1 MAITENEYTGNGST
15 VLYSFTFPYLEVA
28 DIKVSL
34 DGTLT
39 TAYTLANA
47 TTVQF
52 NTAPA
57 NGVAIRLFRQTN
69 DDALNAQFFPGS
81 AIRST
86 DLNNNFTQ
94 NLYVTQESNRDATQG
109 ITTADAATATANTA
123 LSNSSAAVSTANT
136 ASSNASAAVSTA
148 NTASS
153 NASAAVST
161 ANTASSNATIAV
173 STANAATATANSAAS
188 DAATAISTA
197 NSAVS
202 TANTASTTATNAV
215 NTANSASSAASSAVS
230 TANTA
235 SSNASAAVSTAN
247 TASSNATSAVNT
259 ANSALSTANAAASAV
274 ANAILYDIV
283 ANVAAIPASPANND
297 AVEVTDSTG
306 IESFTPLTSIPGGFA
321 GNSGLSVRI
330 VYTTTGNTWT
340 WIQYFPNDP
349 ETRYLKEAVTTS
361 DTAPVSPSDGD
372 LWYDSVGG
380 RTYVYY
386 DDGDSSQWVDTSPQG
401 GGVSDAISEG
411 DTSAEVID
419 TGSDG
424 RFVVTTEGSERL
436 RITSAGLVGIGTSSP
451 GDQLTVYGNGAN
463 IRLQTAG
470 TSLTNSIDY
479 YEAANRR
486 AFLKLDSSPGELQIG
501 TVPAWATCFYT
512 NNAERARID
521 ASGRLGIGTS
531 APSTLLEIKQ
541 DQDANTRLRITNATN
556 GSSATAGIHLAPYGG
571 NWYLEALASASFD
584 NPLRFTFDGT
594 ERFRFTYDGKL
605 GIGTTT
611 PQSPL
616 TVGATTDFGAIVK
629 ISRTDANFNSG
640 MLVLGNGNSTSNYV
654 GVWRGDANSVTTGGQ
669 YLNLG
674 GYDGIVFAAG
684 ASALGAQTERM
695 RIDSSGRVGIG
706 NNAPGDYNGGFNQLV
721 VGSSGDQGISI
732 VSGTSSNG
740 TIAFADGATSTEE
753 YRGYIQYGHASDAL
767 LFATGGT
774 ERFKCDSSG
783 RLLVGTSSARG
794 NFFNTTASAA
804 LQIEG
809 TATARRASII
819 SCEAAS
825 DTGGSLVLAHQRS
838 GSVGGNTIVNNGDI
852 VGRLSYQGNDGA
864 EFVEAASINCEVD
877 GNPGANDMPGR
888 LVFSTTADGASSPT
902 ERMRITSNGT
912 VGIGTTNPSDY
923 MLGIS
928 APGGKGGAQV
938 TVSDTNRTPVVCA
951 NTATSGDNFLVGF
964 FTDNFISRGSIDYN
978 RSGGTVRYNTTSD
991 ARLKSNITDAAGA
1004 VNLLS
1009 AINVRSYVWAETGY
1023 KVDYGFVA
1031 QELHQVVPD
1040 AVKVGDSGEKVED
1053 AWAVDYSKVV
1063 PVLTKALQEAIGR
1076 IETLEAANTDLAA
1089 RLTALE
1095 GGTN

>member
-161 ANTASSNATIAV
+161 ANTASSNATTAV

-197 NSAVS
+197 NSALS

-297 AVEVTDSTG
+297 AVEVIDSTG

-386 DDGDSSQWVDTSPQG
+386 DDGDTSQWVDTSPQG
-401 GGVSDAISEG
+401 SGVSDAISEG
-411 DTSAEVID
+411 NTSAEVID

-436 RITSAGLVGIGTSSP
+436 RVDP
-451 GDQLTVYGNGAN
+451 
-463 IRLQTAG
+463 
-470 TSLTNSIDY
+470 
-479 YEAANRR
+479 
-486 AFLKLDSSPGELQIG
+486 
-501 TVPAWATCFYT
+501 
-512 NNAERARID
+512 
-521 ASGRLGIGTS
+521 SGR
-531 APSTLLEIKQ
+531 
-541 DQDANTRLRITNATN
+541 
-556 GSSATAGIHLAPYGG
+556 
-571 NWYLEALASASFD
+571 
-584 NPLRFTFDGT
+584 
-594 ERFRFTYDGKL
+594 L

-640 MLVLGNGNSTSNYV
+640 MLVLGNGNSTDNYV

-684 ASALGAQTERM
+684 ASALGAQTERLRIDNSGRLGIGTSDVKGALGLQHGNTSPQGLTDVAIDALRINQGVGGSIAIRATQYDSINQPAAGDTQFFNLFYNGSTYNWYERM
-695 RIDSSGRVGIG
+695 RITAEGRLGIG
-706 NNAPGDYNGGFNQLV
+706 TTSPSRRLQVGDYNGGNAIE
-721 VGSSGDQGISI
+721 ISTN
-732 VSGTSSNG
+732 STSNG
-740 TIAFADGATSTEE
+740 GIFFADGNTGTST
-753 YRGYIQYGHASDAL
+753 YPGYIEYNHSADAFV
-767 LFATGGT
+767 FATANN
-774 ERFKCDSSG
+774 ERVRIDSSG
-783 RLLVGTSSARG
+783 RLLVGMSTAPSTGSLQYSKLFLAGNTVGNGSSQIALTRREAFNGLGSGQDLGFVYFGTYDGG
-794 NFFNTTASAA
+794 NYGSIACFSDGASAA
-804 LQIEG
+804 
-809 TATARRASII
+809 TST
-819 SCEAAS
+819 
-825 DTGGSLVLAHQRS
+825 
-838 GSVGGNTIVNNGDI
+838 
-852 VGRLSYQGNDGA
+852 
-864 EFVEAASINCEVD
+864 
-877 GNPGANDMPGR
+877 PGR
-888 LVFSTTADGASSPT
+888 LTFSTTAAGASNPT
-902 ERMRITSNGT
+902 ERMRISQNGSVAVRSTGNYPFVSN
-912 VGIGTTNPSDY
+912 SS
-923 MLGIS
+923 S
-928 APGGKGGAQV
+928 APG
-938 TVSDTNRTPVVCA
+938 T
-951 NTATSGDNFLVGF
+951 TATIFAGNCNATDLVGTGATTVF
-964 FTDNFISRGSIDYN
+964 IVYNNGNVQNTNNSYTGISDIKLKENVVDANSQWDDLKALQVRNYNFKEGQTHTQIG
-978 RSGGTVRYNTTSD
+978 
-991 ARLKSNITDAAGA
+991 L
-1004 VNLLS
+1004 
-1009 AINVRSYVWAETGY
+1009 
-1023 KVDYGFVA
+1023 VA
-1031 QELHQVVPD
+1031 QEVELVSPGLVSESPD
-1040 AVKVGDSGEKVED
+1040 RDEDGNDLGTVTKSVNYSVLYMKAV
-1053 AWAVDYSKVV
+1053 
-1063 PVLTKALQEAIGR
+1063 KALQEAMTR

>member
-161 ANTASSNATIAV
+161 ANTASSNATAAV
-173 STANAATATANSAAS
+173 NTANAATATANSAAS

-202 TANTASTTATNAV
+202 TANTASTAATNAV

-297 AVEVTDSTG
+297 AVEVIDSTG

-386 DDGDSSQWVDTSPQG
+386 DDGAGSQWVDTSPQG
-401 GGVSDAISEG
+401 SGVSDAISEG

-521 ASGRLGIGTS
+521 ASGRLGIGTTS
-531 APSTLLEIKQ
+531 PSR
-541 DQDANTRLRITNATN
+541 RLQVGDYN
-556 GSSATAGIHLAPYGG
+556 GG
-571 NWYLEALASASFD
+571 N
-584 NPLRFTFDGT
+584 
-594 ERFRFTYDGKL
+594 
-605 GIGTTT
+605 
-611 PQSPL
+611 
-616 TVGATTDFGAIVK
+616 AIE
-629 ISRTDANFNSG
+629 IST
-640 MLVLGNGNSTSNYV
+640 NSTSNGGIFFADGNTGTSTYP
-654 GVWRGDANSVTTGGQ
+654 GYIEYNHSADAF
-669 YLNLG
+669 
-674 GYDGIVFAAG
+674 VFATANN
-684 ASALGAQTERM
+684 ERL

-706 NNAPGDYNGGFNQLV
+706 TSSPGSLNSSANQLV
-721 VGSSGDQGISI
+721 VGSGSGNQGLTIFA
-732 VSGTSSNG
+732 GSSSDSN
-740 TIAFADGATSTEE
+740 IYFADGTAGAAPNI
-753 YRGYIQYGHASDAL
+753 GYIQYRHASDRFDFGTNDTTRMTIDSSGRLGIGTTAPGMKLTINDTTTAQIQLGYNDSIYGRIGRNSSGNYEFSSYENGGNL
-767 LFATGGT
+767 LFGTTGTTGSTT
-774 ERFKCDSSG
+774 ERVRIDSSG
-783 RLLVGTSSARG
+783 RLLVGTSTYSFSSG
-794 NFFNTTASAA
+794 GVA
-804 LQIEG
+804 LLPSGQVQATKNADFVIEINR
-809 TATARRASII
+809 T
-819 SCEAAS
+819 
-825 DTGGSLVLAHQRS
+825 
-838 GSVGGNTIVNNGDI
+838 
-852 VGRLSYQGNDGA
+852 GNDGGLVRFYQDTVQEGTISVSGTTVSYNGAHLSRWSQLPTGA
-864 EFVEAASINCEVD
+864 EREEILRGTLLSNLDEMCEWGEEDNEQLNRMKVSEVEGDKNVSGVFQAWDDDDDTYTNDFYCAMTGDFIVRIGAGTTVERGDLLMSAGD
-877 GNPGANDMPGR
+877 GTAKPQADD
-888 LVFSTTADGASSPT
+888 LVRSCTVAKVTSTTVSCTHPDG
-902 ERMRITSNGT
+902 
-912 VGIGTTNPSDY
+912 
-923 MLGIS
+923 
-928 APGGKGGAQV
+928 
-938 TVSDTNRTPVVCA
+938 
-951 NTATSGDNFLVGF
+951 
-964 FTDNFISRGSIDYN
+964 
-978 RSGGTVRYNTTSD
+978 
-991 ARLKSNITDAAGA
+991 
-1004 VNLLS
+1004 
-1009 AINVRSYVWAETGY
+1009 SYC
-1023 KVDYGFVA
+1023 
-1031 QELHQVVPD
+1031 VPC
-1040 AVKVGDSGEKVED
+1040 
-1053 AWAVDYSKVV
+1053 
-1063 PVLTKALQEAIGR
+1063 VLMAC
-1076 IETLEAANTDLAA
+1076 
-1089 RLTALE
+1089 
-1095 GGTN
+1095 

>member
-161 ANTASSNATIAV
+161 ANTASSNATTAV

-197 NSAVS
+197 NSALS

-386 DDGDSSQWVDTSPQG
+386 DDGDTSQWVDTSPQG
-401 GGVSDAISEG
+401 SGVSDAISEG
-411 DTSAEVID
+411 NTSAEVID

-436 RITSAGLVGIGTSSP
+436 RI
-451 GDQLTVYGNGAN
+451 
-463 IRLQTAG
+463 
-470 TSLTNSIDY
+470 
-479 YEAANRR
+479 
-486 AFLKLDSSPGELQIG
+486 DSS
-501 TVPAWATCFYT
+501 
-512 NNAERARID
+512 
-521 ASGRLGIGTS
+521 GRV
-531 APSTLLEIKQ
+531 
-541 DQDANTRLRITNATN
+541 
-556 GSSATAGIHLAPYGG
+556 
-571 NWYLEALASASFD
+571 
-584 NPLRFTFDGT
+584 
-594 ERFRFTYDGKL
+594 

-611 PQSPL
+611 VNNGVLHVKSNGTSSQSGLAVEASANDSFLSITNNGSTHKLAATYNSTGSYQPISFDINGEKARIDTSGRL
-616 TVGATTDFGAIVK
+616 LVGTSSAYGEYVGSSASYYGILQVARNAWDGTANFSNWTSNAALDGYGGTQIF
-629 ISRTDANFNSG
+629 ISRCKSG
-640 MLVLGNGNSTSNYV
+640 IVGTHTGGALSNGNPIGRLIFNTSDGTNFRSSAYITAEVDGVVSTADVPGRLVFS
-654 GVWRGDANSVTTGGQ
+654 TTA
-669 YLNLG
+669 
-674 GYDGIVFAAG
+674 DG
-684 ASALGAQTERM
+684 ASEPTERL

-706 NNAPGDYNGGFNQLV
+706 TNSPSKKLEIANGDVRLTDGYTISWGDDTYRIFRNGSQLRFDTNGSQALTIDSSQRVGIGTTSVSETLHLKASAPRIRIEDAEGGYSNIEGDGGSLGIYADNGNTQANSFIRFDIDGTEKSRLT
-721 VGSSGDQGISI
+721 SSGQW
-732 VSGTSSNG
+732 
-740 TIAFADGATSTEE
+740 
-753 YRGYIQYGHASDAL
+753 
-767 LFATGGT
+767 
-774 ERFKCDSSG
+774 
-783 RLLVGTSSARG
+783 LVGTSSSVALDNPHKVQIAGSQRPLSMWVG
-794 NFFNTTASAA
+794 TANSDGAYLSFGKSRNTTYGSY
-804 LQIEG
+804 
-809 TATARRASII
+809 TA
-819 SCEAAS
+819 
-825 DTGGSLVLAHQRS
+825 VQ
-838 GSVGGNTIVNNGDI
+838 NGDELGAI
-852 VGRLSYQGNDGA
+852 AFLGDDGTDYA
-864 EFVEAASINCEVD
+864 TPGAYIQAFVD
-877 GNPGANDMPGR
+877 GNPGTNDMPGR
-888 LVFSTTADGASSPT
+888 LVFSTTADGAVAPT
-902 ERMRITSNGT
+902 ERMRIKSTGDLWIYGDNGIAISSALAAGTSATLIDGYYSATGVGTGTRSFIVYSNGN
-912 VGIGTTNPSDY
+912 VLNTNNSY
-923 MLGIS
+923 
-928 APGGKGGAQV
+928 GA
-938 TVSDTNRTPVVCA
+938 
-951 NTATSGDNFLVGF
+951 L
-964 FTDNFISRGSIDYN
+964 
-978 RSGGTVRYNTTSD
+978 SD
-991 ARLKSNITDAAGA
+991 AKLKENIVDASSQWDDLKA
-1004 VNLLS
+1004 LQ
-1009 AINVRSYVWAETGY
+1009 VRNYNFKEGQTHTQIGL
-1023 KVDYGFVA
+1023 VA
-1031 QELHQVVPD
+1031 QEVELVSPGLVSESPD
-1040 AVKVGDSGEKVED
+1040 RDEDGNDLGTVTKSVNYSVLYMKAV
-1053 AWAVDYSKVV
+1053 
-1063 PVLTKALQEAIGR
+1063 KALQEAMTR

>member
-1 MAITENEYTGNGST
+1 MAITENKYTGNGST

-161 ANTASSNATIAV
+161 ANTASSNATTAV

-202 TANTASTTATNAV
+202 TANTASTNATNAV

-297 AVEVTDSTG
+297 AVEVIDSTG

-386 DDGDSSQWVDTSPQG
+386 DDGAGSQWVDTSPQG
-401 GGVSDAISEG
+401 SGVSDAISEG
-411 DTSAEVID
+411 NTSAEVID

-424 RFVVTTEGSERL
+424 RFVVTTEGTERL
-436 RITSAGLVGIGTSSP
+436 RVDPSGRLGIGTTSP
-451 GDQLTVYGNGAN
+451 TYLCNVIAAAGSQNIFQAGQTGVSNGYSITSNGTNLTHAWFNG
-463 IRLQTAG
+463 G
-470 TSLTNSIDY
+470 S
-479 YEAANRR
+479 EA
-486 AFLKLDSSPGELQIG
+486 
-501 TVPAWATCFYT
+501 
-512 NNAERARID
+512 ARID
-521 ASGRLGIGTS
+521 SSGRLGIGTS
-531 APSTLLEIKQ
+531 SPQGLIDARADAVAATRVICNNATIADGASTNFDYYL
-541 DQDANTRLRITNATN
+541 NTTRLGGLVHGFNSGSTYFGIDTWN
-556 GSSATAGIHLAPYGG
+556 GSAATRRLTITAGG
-571 NWYLEALASASFD
+571 NV
-584 NPLRFTFDGT
+584 
-594 ERFRFTYDGKL
+594 
-605 GIGTTT
+605 GIGTTA
-611 PQSPL
+611 PGQKLDVNGEIVCSPNTAGKNTFQFTTQAADDASL
-616 TVGATTDFGAIVK
+616 IMRSNTTVKVNIQ
-629 ISRTDANFNSG
+629 ANGTSYFNG
-640 MLVLGNGNSTSNYV
+640 GN
-654 GVWRGDANSVTTGGQ
+654 
-669 YLNLG
+669 
-674 GYDGIVFAAG
+674 
-684 ASALGAQTERM
+684 
-695 RIDSSGRVGIG
+695 VGIG
-706 NNAPGDYNGGFNQLV
+706 TTSPASLLTSYAGNVSTLGAKASTGLLIENNGSVGNVSQIGLGYTFSSTNHPIAIAAVTTSGAGSTRADLV
-721 VGSSGDQGISI
+721 
-732 VSGTSSNG
+732 
-740 TIAFADGATSTEE
+740 
-753 YRGYIQYGHASDAL
+753 
-767 LFATGGT
+767 FATRDLTTDVAPT
-774 ERFKCDSSG
+774 ERARIDSSG
-783 RLLVGTSSARG
+783 RLLVGTSTARS
-794 NFFNTTASAA
+794 NFYNTTADAGF
-804 LQIEG
+804 LLEG
-809 TATARRASII
+809 TGAQRRAAVIG
-819 SCEAAS
+819 
-825 DTGGSLVLAHQRS
+825 DDFGSALILGLQKS
-838 GSVGGNTIVNNGDI
+838 GAPGGNTIVASGDG
-852 VGRLSYQGNDGA
+852 VGEISFQGNDGS
-864 EFVEAASINCEVD
+864 EFVACAQIKAEIDNT
-877 GNPGANDMPGR
+877 PGANDMPGR

-902 ERMRITSNGT
+902 ERMRITSAGT
-912 VGIGTTNPSDY
+912 MWGFSTNEAVLV
-923 MLGIS
+923 LG
-928 APGGKGGAQV
+928 
-938 TVSDTNRTPVVCA
+938 D
-951 NTATSGDNFLVGF
+951 
-964 FTDNFISRGSIDYN
+964 SR
-978 RSGGTVRYNTTSD
+978 
-991 ARLKSNITDAAGA
+991 AAGTEASIVLRCLAAA
-1004 VNLLS
+1004 VNTGNDVFRVLTNGNVLNSNNSYGALS
-1009 AINVRSYVWAETGY
+1009 DLKLKENIVDASSQWDDLKALQVRNYNFKEGQTHTQIGL
-1023 KVDYGFVA
+1023 VA
-1031 QELHQVVPD
+1031 QEAELVSPGLVTESPD
-1040 AVKVGDSGEKVED
+1040 RDENGNDLGTVTKSVNYSVLYMKAV
-1053 AWAVDYSKVV
+1053 
-1063 PVLTKALQEAIGR
+1063 KALQEAMTR

>member
-161 ANTASSNATIAV
+161 ANTASSNATAAV
-173 STANAATATANSAAS
+173 NTANAATATANSAAS

-197 NSAVS
+197 NSALS

-386 DDGDSSQWVDTSPQG
+386 DDGDTSQWVDTSPQG
-401 GGVSDAISEG
+401 SGVSDAISEG
-411 DTSAEVID
+411 NTSAEVID

-436 RITSAGLVGIGTSSP
+436 RVDPSGRLLVGSTSNFANANCDDLQVGDTSTSATGLTIGSSTQGQIAFADSGDQRAGLIHYQHTDNSLRFMTNGATNERLRITSAGLVGIGTSSP
-451 GDQLTVYGNGAN
+451 ATALQVAGAIRSSGTGAYLPTAAGTNWATTAAFIAQGSYGGGASFVDGSAGFSAWAQSSGSILN
-463 IRLQTAG
+463 LGYGSVGGSLTAG
-470 TSLTNSIDY
+470 FTFTN
-479 YEAANRR
+479 
-486 AFLKLDSSPGELQIG
+486 
-501 TVPAWATCFYT
+501 T
-512 NNAERARID
+512 
-521 ASGRLGIGTS
+521 GRLGIGTTS
-531 APSTLLEIKQ
+531 PGMKLTINDTTTAQIQLGYNDSIYG
-541 DQDANTRLRITNATN
+541 RIGRN
-556 GSSATAGIHLAPYGG
+556 SSGNYEFSSYENGG
-571 NWYLEALASASFD
+571 NLLFGTTGTTGS
-584 NPLRFTFDGT
+584 TT
-594 ERFRFTYDGKL
+594 ER
-605 GIGTTT
+605 
-611 PQSPL
+611 
-616 TVGATTDFGAIVK
+616 V
-629 ISRTDANFNSG
+629 
-640 MLVLGNGNSTSNYV
+640 
-654 GVWRGDANSVTTGGQ
+654 
-669 YLNLG
+669 
-674 GYDGIVFAAG
+674 
-684 ASALGAQTERM
+684 

-706 NNAPGDYNGGFNQLV
+706 TSVPSMRTAIYDTNNNT
-721 VGSSGDQGISI
+721 
-732 VSGTSSNG
+732 VSGANIWNYEIAGLQIRNLSTTANTMAGVYFESGTLGGSASAIFNVQESS
-740 TIAFADGATSTEE
+740 TAGAL
-753 YRGYIQYGHASDAL
+753 A
-767 LFATGGT
+767 FATGGSGSNSVP
-774 ERFKCDSSG
+774 ERLRIDSQGRVGIGTTSPGGSQSALLHVVHSSACPFTIDGTSAGGGYLTIENNGLARYFIGSGAQLGGGTVSELALRSQTGGGITFLTNGANERARIDSSG
-783 RLLVGTSSARG
+783 RLLVGTSSTSGFVTDGGKFYLRNSGECMSIYNDAGTGWNMRHNATSNG
-794 NFFNTTASAA
+794 GTFFFISFAA
-804 LQIEG
+804 AG
-809 TATARRASII
+809 T
-819 SCEAAS
+819 
-825 DTGGSLVLAHQRS
+825 G
-838 GSVGGNTIVNNGDI
+838 VGG
-852 VGRLSYQGNDGA
+852 
-864 EFVEAASINCEVD
+864 
-877 GNPGANDMPGR
+877 
-888 LVFSTTADGASSPT
+888 
-902 ERMRITSNGT
+902 ITSNS
-912 VGIGTTNPSDY
+912 TTTTY
-923 MLGIS
+923 G
-928 APGGKGGAQV
+928 
-938 TVSDTNRTPVVCA
+938 
-951 NTATSGDNFLVGF
+951 
-964 FTDNFISRGSIDYN
+964 
-978 RSGGTVRYNTTSD
+978 TTSD
-991 ARLKSNITDAAGA
+991 YRLKENIEPITDSVDRLKQLNPCKFNFIAAPERTVDGFLAHEVQTHVPEA
-1004 VNLLS
+1004 V
-1009 AINVRSYVWAETGY
+1009 VG
-1023 KVDYGFVA
+1023 KK
-1031 QELHQVVPD
+1031 D
-1040 AVKVGDSGEKVED
+1040 AVDQSGEPVYQNID
-1053 AWAVDYSKVV
+1053 QSKLV
-1063 PVLTKALQEAIGR
+1063 PLLTAALQEAVAR
-1076 IETLEAANTDLAA
+1076 IEAQDTTIASLEA

>member
-69 DDALNAQFFPGS
+69 DEALNAQFFPGS

-161 ANTASSNATIAV
+161 ANTASSNATTAV

-197 NSAVS
+197 NSALS

-386 DDGDSSQWVDTSPQG
+386 DDGAGSQWVDTSPQG
-401 GGVSDAISEG
+401 SGVSDAISEG

-436 RITSAGLVGIGTSSP
+436 RITSAGLVGIGTNSP
-451 GDQLTVYGNGAN
+451 AYILETYQGGSGGVVVGASLAASGNGGAGRGVGLMFKAPGSAN
-463 IRLQTAG
+463 
-470 TSLTNSIDY
+470 SV
-479 YEAANRR
+479 E
-486 AFLKLDSSPGELQIG
+486 
-501 TVPAWATCFYT
+501 V
-512 NNAERARID
+512 ARID
-521 ASGRLGIGTS
+521 GRQNTANGT
-531 APSTLLEIKQ
+531 ANAATLNFMV
-541 DQDANTRLRITNATN
+541 ANTSGTL
-556 GSSATAGIHLAPYGG
+556 
-571 NWYLEALASASFD
+571 
-584 NPLRFTFDGT
+584 T
-594 ERFRFTYDGKL
+594 ER
-605 GIGTTT
+605 
-611 PQSPL
+611 L
-616 TVGATTDFGAIVK
+616 T
-629 ISRTDANFNSG
+629 
-640 MLVLGNGNSTSNYV
+640 
-654 GVWRGDANSVTTGGQ
+654 
-669 YLNLG
+669 
-674 GYDGIVFAAG
+674 
-684 ASALGAQTERM
+684 
-695 RIDSSGRVGIG
+695 IDSSGRVGIG
-706 NNAPGDYNGGFNQLV
+706 TTSPSGLFSVHQATASTSNYINITNDATGASSWLNGMLMGV
-721 VGSSGDQGISI
+721 SASGEALCWQ
-732 VSGTSSNG
+732 N
-740 TIAFADGATSTEE
+740 ENLN
-753 YRGYIQYGHASDAL
+753 L
-767 LFATGGT
+767 LFGTNNT
-774 ERFKCDSSG
+774 ERARIDSSG
-783 RLLVGTSSARG
+783 RLLVGTSTARS
-794 NFFNTTASAA
+794 NFYNTTAAA
-804 LQIEG
+804 GFLLEG
-809 TATARRASII
+809 TGAQRRAAII
-819 SCEAAS
+819 G
-825 DTGGSLVLAHQRS
+825 DDFGSALILGLQKS
-838 GSVGGNTIVNNGDI
+838 GAPGGNTIVVNGDG
-852 VGRLSYQGNDGA
+852 VGEISFQGNDGS
-864 EFVEAASINCEVD
+864 EFVACAQIKAEIDNT
-877 GNPGANDMPGR
+877 PGANDMPGR

-902 ERMRITSNGT
+902 ERMRIHSNGFTTFATSNTSQSVGT
-912 VGIGTTNPSDY
+912 GVKLTPNGGVYTVVSSGDSFTHHSGSAYKFYVGNDGSIASTSSTISVISDQRFKENIRD
-923 MLGIS
+923 LDDGLNKVL
-928 APGGKGGAQV
+928 ALQPRKFDWKEGKG
-938 TVSDTNRTPVVCA
+938 
-951 NTATSGDNFLVGF
+951 SGTKNERGF
-964 FTDNFISRGSIDYN
+964 I
-978 RSGGTVRYNTTSD
+978 
-991 ARLKSNITDAAGA
+991 
-1004 VNLLS
+1004 
-1009 AINVRSYVWAETGY
+1009 
-1023 KVDYGFVA
+1023 A
-1031 QELHQVVPD
+1031 QEFEQVFPD
-1040 AVKVGDSGEKVED
+1040 LINEWKDPAPEGEDPYKSVRAD
-1053 AWAVDYSKVV
+1053 LI
-1063 PVLTKALQEAIGR
+1063 PVLVKAIQEQQAI
-1076 IETLEAANTDLAA
+1076 IETLEATNASLEA

>member
-1 MAITENEYTGNGST
+1 MAITENKYTGNGST

-161 ANTASSNATIAV
+161 ANTASSNATTAV

-401 GGVSDAISEG
+401 SGVSDAISEG
-411 DTSAEVID
+411 NTSAEVID

-436 RITSAGLVGIGTSSP
+436 RVDASGRLLVGSTSNFANANCDDLQVGDTSTSATGLTIGSSTQGQIAFADSGDQRAGLIHYQHTDNSLRFMTNGATNERLRITSAGLVGIGTSSP
-451 GDQLTVYGNGAN
+451 ATALQVAGAIRSSGTGAYLPTAAGTNWATTAAFIAQGSYGGGASFVDGSAGFSAWAQSSGSILN
-463 IRLQTAG
+463 LGYGSVGGSLTAG
-470 TSLTNSIDY
+470 FTFTN
-479 YEAANRR
+479 
-486 AFLKLDSSPGELQIG
+486 
-501 TVPAWATCFYT
+501 T
-512 NNAERARID
+512 
-521 ASGRLGIGTS
+521 GRLGIGTTS
-531 APSTLLEIKQ
+531 PAHRLHVSGGSLCV
-541 DQDANTRLRITNATN
+541 DGFAN
-556 GSSATAGIHLAPYGG
+556 
-571 NWYLEALASASFD
+571 SAS
-584 NPLRFTFDGT
+584 NYITLR
-594 ERFRFTYDGKL
+594 
-605 GIGTTT
+605 
-611 PQSPL
+611 
-616 TVGATTDFGAIVK
+616 
-629 ISRTDANFNSG
+629 SG
-640 MLVLGNGNSTSNYV
+640 YAP
-654 GVWRGDANSVTTGGQ
+654 D
-669 YLNLG
+669 
-674 GYDGIVFAAG
+674 AAG
-684 ASALGAQTERM
+684 GSGIKAVNHAAGNDDGLGLFGHDGLSFYTAQTERA
-695 RIDSSGRVGIG
+695 RI
-706 NNAPGDYNGGFNQLV
+706 
-721 VGSSGDQGISI
+721 
-732 VSGTSSNG
+732 
-740 TIAFADGATSTEE
+740 
-753 YRGYIQYGHASDAL
+753 
-767 LFATGGT
+767 
-774 ERFKCDSSG
+774 DSSG
-783 RLLVGTSSARG
+783 RLLVNTSSDSG
-794 NFFNTTASAA
+794 NSRLVVAGNVAGPAGGGEIT
-804 LQIEG
+804 LKRP
-809 TATARRASII
+809 ATVGVSDGVGGVRWFDNNGEFASIYAYGD
-819 SCEAAS
+819 AA
-825 DTGGSLVLAHQRS
+825 TG
-838 GSVGGNTIVNNGDI
+838 T
-852 VGRLSYQGNDGA
+852 NDY
-864 EFVEAASINCEVD
+864 
-877 GNPGANDMPGR
+877 PGR

-902 ERMRITSNGT
+902 ERMRIG
-912 VGIGTTNPSDY
+912 
-923 MLGIS
+923 S
-928 APGGKGGAQV
+928 AGQFF
-938 TVSDTNRTPVVCA
+938 TFT
-951 NTATSGDNFLVGF
+951 TSGDAFDVGQGQSAGTSVSVF
-964 FTDNFISRGSIDYN
+964 VGRHSSASNSNS
-978 RSGGTVRYNTTSD
+978 GTVSVRIFNNGNIQNTNNSYGSLSDTKLKEKIVDASSQWDDLKALQVRKYNF
-991 ARLKSNITDAAGA
+991 KK
-1004 VNLLS
+1004 
-1009 AINVRSYVWAETGY
+1009 ETGHQTHTQI
-1023 KVDYGFVA
+1023 GLIA
-1031 QELHQVVPD
+1031 QEAELVSPGLVTESPD
-1040 AVKVGDSGEKVED
+1040 CDEDGNDLGTVTKSVNYSVLYMKAV
-1053 AWAVDYSKVV
+1053 
-1063 PVLTKALQEAIGR
+1063 KALQEAMTR

>member
-161 ANTASSNATIAV
+161 ANTASSNATTAV

-386 DDGDSSQWVDTSPQG
+386 DDGAGSQWVDTSPQG
-401 GGVSDAISEG
+401 SGVSDAISEG

-436 RITSAGLVGIGTSSP
+436 RITSAGLVGIGTNSPSVELSIAGSDPNLVIWEGSDGALSSKVQLGTGLVQGFINIHK
-451 GDQLTVYGNGAN
+451 GDGTRTV
-463 IRLQTAG
+463 
-470 TSLTNSIDY
+470 
-479 YEAANRR
+479 
-486 AFLKLDSSPGELQIG
+486 QIG
-501 TVPAWATCFYT
+501 S
-512 NNAERARID
+512 D
-521 ASGRLGIGTS
+521 DTS
-531 APSTLLEIKQ
+531 YF
-541 DQDANTRLRITNATN
+541 N
-556 GSSATAGIHLAPYGG
+556 GG
-571 NWYLEALASASFD
+571 NV
-584 NPLRFTFDGT
+584 
-594 ERFRFTYDGKL
+594 
-605 GIGTTT
+605 GIGTT
-611 PQSPL
+611 SPTYL
-616 TVGATTDFGAIVK
+616 CNVIAAAGSQNIFQAGQTGV
-629 ISRTDANFNSG
+629 S
-640 MLVLGNGNSTSNYV
+640 NGYSITSN
-654 GVWRGDANSVTTGGQ
+654 GTNLTHAWFNGGSE
-669 YLNLG
+669 
-674 GYDGIVFAAG
+674 AA
-684 ASALGAQTERM
+684 

-706 NNAPGDYNGGFNQLV
+706 TSDVKGALGLQHGNASPQGLTDVAIDALRINQGVGGSIAIRATQYDSINQPAAGDTQCFNLFYNGSTYNWYERMRITAEGR
-721 VGSSGDQGISI
+721 VGI
-732 VSGTSSNG
+732 GTASPAKKLDVYEGSTGNVEQYLRNTTINLLSKIDG
-740 TIAFADGATSTEE
+740 TTGA
-753 YRGYIQYGHASDAL
+753 Q
-767 LFATGGT
+767 FGT
-774 ERFKCDSSG
+774 ETSHPLVLLTANSERARIDNSG
-783 RLLVGTSSARG
+783 RLLVGTSSAYSSG
-794 NFFNTTASAA
+794 ST
-804 LQIEG
+804 I
-809 TATARRASII
+809 
-819 SCEAAS
+819 EAAGS
-825 DTGGSLVLAHQRS
+825 SGGVITLT
-838 GSVGGNTIVNNGDI
+838 NT
-852 VGRLSYQGNDGA
+852 
-864 EFVEAASINCEVD
+864 SINIA
-877 GNPGANDMPGR
+877 GANS
-888 LVFSTTADGASSPT
+888 VFGQINFYTADGP
-902 ERMRITSNGT
+902 
-912 VGIGTTNPSDY
+912 
-923 MLGIS
+923 
-928 APGGKGGAQV
+928 
-938 TVSDTNRTPVVCA
+938 
-951 NTATSGDNFLVGF
+951 
-964 FTDNFISRGSIDYN
+964 
-978 RSGGTVRYNTTSD
+978 
-991 ARLKSNITDAAGA
+991 
-1004 VNLLS
+1004 
-1009 AINVRSYVWAETGY
+1009 
-1023 KVDYGFVA
+1023 
-1031 QELHQVVPD
+1031 
-1040 AVKVGDSGEKVED
+1040 
-1053 AWAVDYSKVV
+1053 
-1063 PVLTKALQEAIGR
+1063 
-1076 IETLEAANTDLAA
+1076 LEATP
-1089 RLTALE
+1089 ALLQK
-1095 GGTN
+1095 

>member
-1 MAITENEYTGNGST
+1 MAITENKYTGNGST

-161 ANTASSNATIAV
+161 ANTASSNATAAV
-173 STANAATATANSAAS
+173 NTANAATATANSAAS

-297 AVEVTDSTG
+297 AVEVIDSTG

-386 DDGDSSQWVDTSPQG
+386 DDGDTSQWVDTSPQG
-401 GGVSDAISEG
+401 SGVSDAISEG
-411 DTSAEVID
+411 NTSAEVID

-424 RFVVTTEGSERL
+424 RFVVTTEGTERL
-436 RITSAGLVGIGTSSP
+436 RVDP
-451 GDQLTVYGNGAN
+451 
-463 IRLQTAG
+463 
-470 TSLTNSIDY
+470 
-479 YEAANRR
+479 
-486 AFLKLDSSPGELQIG
+486 
-501 TVPAWATCFYT
+501 
-512 NNAERARID
+512 
-521 ASGRLGIGTS
+521 
-531 APSTLLEIKQ
+531 
-541 DQDANTRLRITNATN
+541 
-556 GSSATAGIHLAPYGG
+556 
-571 NWYLEALASASFD
+571 
-584 NPLRFTFDGT
+584 
-594 ERFRFTYDGKL
+594 
-605 GIGTTT
+605 
-611 PQSPL
+611 
-616 TVGATTDFGAIVK
+616 
-629 ISRTDANFNSG
+629 
-640 MLVLGNGNSTSNYV
+640 
-654 GVWRGDANSVTTGGQ
+654 
-669 YLNLG
+669 
-674 GYDGIVFAAG
+674 
-684 ASALGAQTERM
+684 
-695 RIDSSGRVGIG
+695 
-706 NNAPGDYNGGFNQLV
+706 
-721 VGSSGDQGISI
+721 
-732 VSGTSSNG
+732 
-740 TIAFADGATSTEE
+740 
-753 YRGYIQYGHASDAL
+753 
-767 LFATGGT
+767 
-774 ERFKCDSSG
+774 SG
-783 RLLVGTSSARG
+783 RLLVGTSTSDAQR
-794 NFFNTTASAA
+794 TASM
-804 LQIEG
+804 QIASAGGLSGWGSSASLSEFG
-809 TATARRASII
+809 TSYNPWI
-819 SCEAAS
+819 
-825 DTGGSLVLAHQRS
+825 VLQRS
-838 GSVGGNTIVNNGDI
+838 RNGTVGSHTVVSNGDI
-852 VGRLSYQGNDGA
+852 LGGIQFTGSDGDSF
-864 EFVEAASINCEVD
+864 EPAAWIKAEVD
-877 GNPGANDMPGR
+877 GTPGNGDMPGR
-888 LVFSTTADGASSPT
+888 LVFSTTADGASVPTERLRITSAGLVGIGSSSPDQALSVGSGAADTRMSINGTGQYQLKFTNSGAAGFWIGSPGANSLAFAQDDGTTRMTIDSSGRLGIGTTTADYKLDVNGSAQIRVGESLYFQNVAANGRASIQCVGAGTNTDLAISTAGSERVRIDSSGRLLIGTSSTSKDFRAVFQGNSADATGGANLLLARGTSSPADGSAIGYLTFTDSNHNATALIQAQRDGGTWDSGASQPGRLVFSTTANGASSPT
-902 ERMRITSNGT
+902 ERMRITSGGFLKISNDNSYTGIDTNAHGVRQGT
-912 VGIGTTNPSDY
+912 GNNWTWMPVNDTVNPFGINISFPAAAPNNTTNLFMRCQD
-923 MLGIS
+923 
-928 APGGKGGAQV
+928 
-938 TVSDTNRTPVVCA
+938 
-951 NTATSGDNFLVGF
+951 SGN
-964 FTDNFISRGSIDYN
+964 
-978 RSGGTVRYNTTSD
+978 
-991 ARLKSNITDAAGA
+991 ARLDIRSNGGLANYQAND
-1004 VNLLS
+1004 VNLSDINSKKDISPAADTWDCIKEWEIVNYRYKDQPDNADLNLGVIAQQVAES
-1009 AINVRSYVWAETGY
+1009 CPEVITVFSEATEDQPEKLGVKEQQMYWMAI
-1023 KVDYGFVA
+1023 
-1031 QELHQVVPD
+1031 
-1040 AVKVGDSGEKVED
+1040 
-1053 AWAVDYSKVV
+1053 
-1063 PVLTKALQEAIGR
+1063 KALQEAQLR
-1076 IETLEAANTDLAA
+1076 IETLEAANTNLAA

>member
-1 MAITENEYTGNGST
+1 MAITENKYTGNGST

-161 ANTASSNATIAV
+161 ANTASSNATTAV

-202 TANTASTTATNAV
+202 TANTASTAATNAV

-386 DDGDSSQWVDTSPQG
+386 DDGDTSQWVDTSPQG
-401 GGVSDAISEG
+401 SGVSDAISEG
-411 DTSAEVID
+411 NTSAEVID

-436 RITSAGLVGIGTSSP
+436 RVNSSGNLGLGTASPTDTGGYGRALDIQSNTGAAIYLRTNDDTSQIAQGSSDLTIRTRQAHPIIFNTNNTERLRITSAGLVGIGTSSP
-451 GDQLTVYGNGAN
+451 SAELSIAGSDPQLVLWEGSDGASSSKVQLGTGLVQGFINIHKGDGTRTVQISSDDTSYFIGGNVG
-463 IRLQTAG
+463 
-470 TSLTNSIDY
+470 
-479 YEAANRR
+479 
-486 AFLKLDSSPGELQIG
+486 IG
-501 TVPAWATCFYT
+501 TASPTYLCNVIAAAGSQNIFQAGQTGVSNGYTITSNGTNLTHAWFNGGSEA
-512 NNAERARID
+512 ARID
-521 ASGRLGIGTS
+521 SSGRLGIGTS
-531 APSTLLEIKQ
+531 SPGAAIHVTSS
-541 DQDANTRLRITNATN
+541 NA
-556 GSSATAGIHLAPYGG
+556 GGYGG
-571 NWYLEALASASFD
+571 VIYNTSSTGEGLIIRAGSTSSHNILVAQ
-584 NPLRFTFDGT
+584 
-594 ERFRFTYDGKL
+594 TYDGSASRFIVNAAGNV
-605 GIGTTT
+605 GIGTT
-611 PQSPL
+611 SPRRTL
-616 TVGATTDFGAIVK
+616 EVSGADGYLCLNATNTSTGTSQLLFGDTDDDNIGRIYYDH
-629 ISRTDANFNSG
+629 TDNNMAFWTD
-640 MLVLGNGNSTSNYV
+640 TSEK
-654 GVWRGDANSVTTGGQ
+654 A
-669 YLNLG
+669 
-674 GYDGIVFAAG
+674 
-684 ASALGAQTERM
+684 
-695 RIDSSGRVGIG
+695 RIDSNGRV
-706 NNAPGDYNGGFNQLV
+706 
-721 VGSSGDQGISI
+721 
-732 VSGTSSNG
+732 
-740 TIAFADGATSTEE
+740 
-753 YRGYIQYGHASDAL
+753 
-767 LFATGGT
+767 
-774 ERFKCDSSG
+774 
-783 RLLVGTSSARG
+783 LVGTSTSLDTSYG
-794 NFFNTTASAA
+794 TPGGY
-804 LQIEG
+804 LQINNAPLPVILAAYTNDIYG
-809 TATARRASII
+809 GRLDFVKSRSTAVN
-819 SCEAAS
+819 
-825 DTGGSLVLAHQRS
+825 GK
-838 GSVGGNTIVNNGDI
+838 TIVQN
-852 VGRLSYQGNDGA
+852 NDGLGNVIWGGA
-864 EFVEAASINCEVD
+864 DGTNIIPAATIGCAVD
-877 GNPGANDMPGR
+877 GTPGTNDMPGR

-902 ERMRITSNGT
+902 ERMRIHSNGFTTFATSNTSQSVGT
-912 VGIGTTNPSDY
+912 GVKLTPNGGVYTVVSSGDSFTHHSGSAYKFYVGNDGSIASTSSTISVISDQRFKENIRD
-923 MLGIS
+923 LDDGLNKVL
-928 APGGKGGAQV
+928 ALQPRKFDWKEGKG
-938 TVSDTNRTPVVCA
+938 
-951 NTATSGDNFLVGF
+951 SGTKNERGF
-964 FTDNFISRGSIDYN
+964 I
-978 RSGGTVRYNTTSD
+978 
-991 ARLKSNITDAAGA
+991 
-1004 VNLLS
+1004 
-1009 AINVRSYVWAETGY
+1009 
-1023 KVDYGFVA
+1023 A
-1031 QELHQVVPD
+1031 QEFEQVFPD
-1040 AVKVGDSGEKVED
+1040 LINEWKDPAPEGEDPYKSVRAD
-1053 AWAVDYSKVV
+1053 LI
-1063 PVLTKALQEAIGR
+1063 PVLVKAIQEQQAI
-1076 IETLEAANTDLAA
+1076 IETLEATIASLEA

>member
-1 MAITENEYTGNGST
+1 MAITENKYTGNGST

-161 ANTASSNATIAV
+161 ANTASSNATTAV

-386 DDGDSSQWVDTSPQG
+386 DDGAGSQWVDTSPQG
-401 GGVSDAISEG
+401 SGVSDAISEG
-411 DTSAEVID
+411 NTSAEVID

-436 RITSAGLVGIGTSSP
+436 RI
-451 GDQLTVYGNGAN
+451 
-463 IRLQTAG
+463 
-470 TSLTNSIDY
+470 
-479 YEAANRR
+479 
-486 AFLKLDSSPGELQIG
+486 
-501 TVPAWATCFYT
+501 
-512 NNAERARID
+512 
-521 ASGRLGIGTS
+521 
-531 APSTLLEIKQ
+531 
-541 DQDANTRLRITNATN
+541 
-556 GSSATAGIHLAPYGG
+556 
-571 NWYLEALASASFD
+571 
-584 NPLRFTFDGT
+584 
-594 ERFRFTYDGKL
+594 
-605 GIGTTT
+605 
-611 PQSPL
+611 
-616 TVGATTDFGAIVK
+616 
-629 ISRTDANFNSG
+629 
-640 MLVLGNGNSTSNYV
+640 
-654 GVWRGDANSVTTGGQ
+654 
-669 YLNLG
+669 
-674 GYDGIVFAAG
+674 
-684 ASALGAQTERM
+684 
-695 RIDSSGRVGIG
+695 DSSGRVGIG
-706 NNAPGDYNGGFNQLV
+706 TNSPGSYETSADNLVVADSGNGG
-721 VGSSGDQGISI
+721 ITI
-732 VSGTSSNG
+732 ATGTSAYGS
-740 TIAFADGATSTEE
+740 IYFADGTTATDK
-753 YRGYIQYGHASDAL
+753 YRGVVEYNHSNNAMAFWIDA
-767 LFATGGT
+767 T
-774 ERFKCDSSG
+774 ERLRIDSSG
-783 RLLVGTSSARG
+783 RLLVGTSSATNSAPLQVLATNNGAWAVQLRMRDNANDYCYVGFSDKTGSESIANIWSDRTAASTG
-794 NFFNTTASAA
+794 NLVFETNNGSANPTERMRITSGGNVGIGTTAPGGLLHVGSDGIIITNTLSELAPPTTGNDSYIFRSNNDGSLQFSSRPGVGGKGYRFWRGANITLFNDENGTTTLTSAA
-804 LQIEG
+804 STAPFIAKIGSSEVSRIDSSGRLLVGTSSADTSRFGTSTYTPQFQVKGAWTNG
-809 TATARRASII
+809 TASITCTNDYPVLWLNGTAGTAAGNGVGVISFNGYDGTNYTQAALIRA
-819 SCEAAS
+819 E
-825 DTGGSLVLAHQRS
+825 L
-838 GSVGGNTIVNNGDI
+838 
-852 VGRLSYQGNDGA
+852 
-864 EFVEAASINCEVD
+864 D
-877 GNPGANDMPGR
+877 GNASADDMPGR

-902 ERMRITSNGT
+902 ERMRIASNGFFRASNLGSYNDPVNGNYHEFRSSVNSTIILRVEHTSNVSGNGTFSSVLGSNCNNTSSYHFTAHTNGNVFIVYGNGNIVNTNNSYGSLSDIKLKENIVDANSQWDDLKALQVRNYNFKEGQTHTQIGLIAQEVELVSPGLVTESPDRDEDGNDLGT
-912 VGIGTTNPSDY
+912 VTKSVNYSVLY
-923 MLGIS
+923 M
-928 APGGKGGAQV
+928 K
-938 TVSDTNRTPVVCA
+938 
-951 NTATSGDNFLVGF
+951 
-964 FTDNFISRGSIDYN
+964 
-978 RSGGTVRYNTTSD
+978 
-991 ARLKSNITDAAGA
+991 A
-1004 VNLLS
+1004 V
-1009 AINVRSYVWAETGY
+1009 
-1023 KVDYGFVA
+1023 
-1031 QELHQVVPD
+1031 
-1040 AVKVGDSGEKVED
+1040 
-1053 AWAVDYSKVV
+1053 
-1063 PVLTKALQEAIGR
+1063 KALQEAMTR
-1076 IETLEAANTDLAA
+1076 IETLEAANASEA